1 METNTND
8 KILYLDLR
16 RISESFQPQLG
27 QAVERVLHSGWYLRG
42 ETTERFEQ
50 DFARF
55 CGTDYCVGVGNG
67 LDALTLIFLAYR
79 VMGQMQEGDEV
90 IVPANTYI
98 ATILAVWRAGL
109 RPVLCEPCADT
120 CNLDAA
126 EAERLVTPRT
136 RALLP
141 VHLYGRLADME
152 RLSGLAA
159 AHGLKVVEDAAQAH
173 GASLHA
179 RGGQLRR
186 AGGLG
191 DAAGFSFYPGKNLGA
206 LGDGGAVT
214 TSDPVLARTV
224 RALAN
229 YGSEQKYVHQY
240 KGVNSRLDEV
250 QAAVLDVKLP
260 RLDADNA
267 HRRAVAARLLAE
279 VEWGRIGI
287 RVNVAPTPDNV
298 FHIFPVFTP
307 RRDELQRYL
316 LERGICTQVH
326 YPIPPHRQEAFA
338 AEYGHLS
345 LPVTERLHREEL
357 SLPMSPLL
365 TESEVFRM
373 VQALNEWR

>member
-1 METNTND
+1 M
-8 KILYLDLR
+8 KKYH
-16 RISESFQPQLG
+16 SEKDPFRDRTIIYDEHGKKVGYSEKAIFGDHVNVYDSKGNKVARQEKSFFG
-27 QAVERVLHSGWYLRG
+27 DHINVY
-42 ETTERFEQ
+42 
-50 DFARF
+50 
-55 CGTDYCVGVGNG
+55 
-67 LDALTLIFLAYR
+67 DAKGKKT
-79 VMGQMQEGDEV
+79 
-90 IVPANTYI
+90 
-98 ATILAVWRAGL
+98 
-109 RPVLCEPCADT
+109 
-120 CNLDAA
+120 
-126 EAERLVTPRT
+126 
-136 RALLP
+136 
-141 VHLYGRLADME
+141 
-152 RLSGLAA
+152 
-159 AHGLKVVEDAAQAH
+159 
-173 GASLHA
+173 GA
-179 RGGQLRR
+179 
-186 AGGLG
+186 LG

-298 FHIFPVFTP
+298 FHSFPVFTP

-365 TESEVFRM
+365 TESEVSRM

>member
-120 CNLDAA
+120 C
-126 EAERLVTPRT
+126 
-136 RALLP
+136 
-141 VHLYGRLADME
+141 ME
-152 RLSGLAA
+152 RLSDLAA

-338 AEYGHLS
+338 AEYGYLS

-365 TESEVFRM
+365 TESEVSKIRSL
-373 VQALNEWR
+373 ATPISLA